1 VPAEARL
8 RIGFTT
14 TDHGRNIDM
23 KAAQITSFGAP
34 DVLRVNDVDRP
45 TPGAGEVLV
54 SVEAS
59 SVNGHDTIVR
69 AGGLRIVSGRRFPIG
84 VGLDFAGV
92 VAATGAE
99 LDGPRVGDRV
109 WGTVHPRERHTVA
122 AAAGYVVVPAARVA
136 AAPAGISSV
145 EAASL
150 VVAGATAL
158 LALRDTVRLS
168 RGERVLIRGAAGGVG
183 TAAVQLAHAIGGHVT
198 ALARDRHATALA
210 DLGADEVLDYTTTSA
225 EQIGPFD
232 VILDTV
238 GSQLHRYR
246 RRLTRNG
253 RMVTIGL
260 SGPALA
266 AIAASSVY
274 GARRVRTLSANPN
287 AALLRDLAEYV
298 TSGALRP
305 VVDSV
310 YPLADIALAHQ
321 SFERGGVVGKHVVA
335 VSG

>member
-1 VPAEARL
+1 
-8 RIGFTT
+8 
-14 TDHGRNIDM
+14 M
-23 KAAQITSFGAP
+23 KAAQIMSFGAP
-34 DVLRVNDVDRP
+34 DVLRINDVDRP

-99 LDGPRVGDRV
+99 VNGPRVGDRV
-109 WGTVHPRERHTVA
+109 WGTVHPRKRHTVA
-122 AAAGYVVVPAARVA
+122 AAAEYIVVPAGRVA
-136 AAPAGISSV
+136 AAPAGISPV
-145 EAASL
+145 EAAAL

-158 LALRDTVRLS
+158 LGLRDTVRLS
-168 RGERVLIRGAAGGVG
+168 SGERVLIRGAAGGVG

-198 ALARDRHATALA
+198 ALARDRHATALVG
-210 DLGADEVLDYTTTSA
+210 LGADEVLDHTTTSA

-232 VILDTV
+232 VIFDTV

-246 RRLTRNG
+246 RRLTRRG

-260 SGPALA
+260 SGAALA

-274 GARRVRTLSANPN
+274 GAHRVRTFSANPD
-287 AALLRDLAEYV
+287 AAVLRDLADYV

-305 VVDSV
+305 VVDRV
-310 YPLADIALAHQ
+310 YPLADIALAHKA
-321 SFERGGVVGKHVVA
+321 FERGGVVGKHVIT
-335 VSG
+335 VSS